1 MDFEAIVDAI
11 VLTKTAIC
19 CLNSFASVLNIFS
32 VAYGETDQHQ
42 DEMTLM
48 HLQ

>member
-11 VLTKTAIC
+11 FLTKTAIC

-32 VAYGETDQHQ
+32 VAYGETDQRQ
-42 DEMTLM
+42 DEMILM
-48 HLQ
+48 HL